1 MLLGWFAVLFSLGYK
16 PYFGGLCLAKIPSL
30 SVLLG
35 LRWRIAGVLEPG
47 DRVVLGTD
55 IYC

>member
-35 LRWRIAGVLEPG
+35 LRWRIAGVL
-47 DRVVLGTD
+47 GTD